1 MGGWVYSQAPSL
13 VRASCK
19 ARLDQVDWVW
29 GIVQLE
35 VKEGPLRGRW
45 DLELVGLGWV
55 AVGAGVWG
63 VGFGLGWGGGVGSLL
78 WSAHSSW
85 Q

>member
-1 MGGWVYSQAPSL
+1 MYSQAPSL

-55 AVGAGVWG
+55 AVGWG
-63 VGFGLGWGGGVGSLL
+63 LGGGVGSLL
-78 WSAHSSW
+78 WSAYSSW

>member
-1 MGGWVYSQAPSL
+1 MYSQAPSL

-19 ARLDQVDWVW
+19 ARLDQLDWVW

-63 VGFGLGWGGGVGSLL
+63 VGWVSAVVSPQQLAVKPAGGKG
-78 WSAHSSW
+78 
-85 Q
+85 